1 MGVSHYTK
9 VIENSNGDV
18 VFDQWFEWPVGSPVQ
33 SHEVLEIVLLNY
45 NKYFTNKIVGSY
57 GLVLQKLIEDGHLR
71 VADSLV
77 DINNMPTEIVLL
89 FDVRYNAPDGSVGEW
104 SSSAMQGE
112 SFEDDRQALIVIER
126 NIVNLERSIS
136 NRQQQQQ
143 QGVPEVDYHLPTR
156 TSGSALS
163 LISPRS
169 PERKR

>member
-1 MGVSHYTK
+1 
-9 VIENSNGDV
+9 
-18 VFDQWFEWPVGSPVQ
+18 
-33 SHEVLEIVLLNY
+33 
-45 NKYFTNKIVGSY
+45 
-57 GLVLQKLIEDGHLR
+57 
-71 VADSLV
+71 
-77 DINNMPTEIVLL
+77 MPTEIVLL

-156 TSGSALS
+156 
-163 LISPRS
+163 
-169 PERKR
+169 